1 MGLDDTELAIATYL
15 YSDLLMDNNEEDIV
29 FSGVTTCRD
38 VFRSLMS
45 GKPIDS
51 PVLLLVAYMMTTEL
65 KRESGYWFVPP
76 CFAAIFLDKV
86 LKNRSFYDSE
96 TTPNLISSQF
106 EFEEAK
112 GLPILK
118 VGSNDE
124 DVWPYWTWLDR
135 SSVSARDRGLIG
147 MGWGSSS
154 NEAAATAL
162 GLRKAAKIEDDVVLG
177 SRRGAEKGTGV
188 RRGEREEEERKSGNE
203 NFSILVKDDV
213 KTLIKTDAS
222 EIIDMI
228 KSHCNN
234 SIRGLSRK
242 FKALS
247 PVNQH
252 AVALSLIEDGEVV
265 LRVLGC
271 PNYPMKKKWSSYP
284 YSYLKIMSKLP
295 PPTHESWNKRCVVYA
310 KRGSGKAWK
319 QSLLLHAH
327 DKFVWPN
334 HAKQV
339 CFSSIEDPSLAT
351 FCEIVEKAN
360 KISHSFTQGLVD
372 TVAIVHG
379 NAEAFMKFAK
389 ESYKE
394 RIWDHAADIII
405 MQEAGGMV
413 TDARGNLLNFSKELD
428 IEGIDRGIVASCEAT
443 LHEKIIDAIDT
454 NWTSS
459 CL

>member
-1 MGLDDTELAIATYL
+1 
-15 YSDLLMDNNEEDIV
+15 
-29 FSGVTTCRD
+29 
-38 VFRSLMS
+38 
-45 GKPIDS
+45 
-51 PVLLLVAYMMTTEL
+51 
-65 KRESGYWFVPP
+65 
-76 CFAAIFLDKV
+76 
-86 LKNRSFYDSE
+86 
-96 TTPNLISSQF
+96 
-106 EFEEAK
+106 
-112 GLPILK
+112 
-118 VGSNDE
+118 
-124 DVWPYWTWLDR
+124 
-135 SSVSARDRGLIG
+135 
-147 MGWGSSS
+147 
-154 NEAAATAL
+154 
-162 GLRKAAKIEDDVVLG
+162 
-177 SRRGAEKGTGV
+177 
-188 RRGEREEEERKSGNE
+188 
-203 NFSILVKDDV
+203 
-213 KTLIKTDAS
+213 
-222 EIIDMI
+222 MI

-372 TVAIVHG
+372 TVGLKKQPLKVYSMAKYSAIVHG